1 MKFRFLSTA
10 LLELSES
17 SDYYEKEIAGLGI
30 EFLDEVE
37 STIVRILKY
46 PNAWGK
52 LSEKF
57 RHCNLRRFPFTIVYT
72 QAQEDEILIV
82 SVFHQSRKPGSWN
95 ENIQKS

>member
-46 PNAWGK
+46 PNAWG
-52 LSEKF
+52 
-57 RHCNLRRFPFTIVYT
+57 RCMG
-72 QAQEDEILIV
+72 
-82 SVFHQSRKPGSWN
+82 SVQGSMIFVWRLDLC
-95 ENIQKS
+95 